1 MLQKV
6 EKKTDDKGREIRIDN
21 SGREYAVWYD
31 AVGNEYHEYQYI
43 SNEKSEEEKKEEK
56 ERKWKYTFD
65 HLFDDCD
72 EDEVFQQEYG
82 NYDWDGTEYKADD
95 DKIINRYDFYN
106 KDFKDQQYYIYRQ
119 LVNISSHDLAYLVSI
134 TSSFSGLI

>member
-6 EKKTDDKGREIRIDN
+6 NKKTDDEGREVKIDN
-21 SGREYAVWYD
+21 AGREYAVWYD
-31 AVGNEYHEYQYI
+31 AVGNEFHEYKYI
-43 SNEKSEEEKKEEK
+43 SSEKSEEERKKEREK
-56 ERKWKYTFD
+56 KWKYEFD

-82 NYDWDGTEYKADD
+82 NYDWDSTPVKEDD

-119 LVNISSHDLAYLVSI
+119 LVNISSLLSDIKEVLSDGNKAR
-134 TSSFSGLI
+134 